1 MVRPSAHPRWKSHRE
16 EQGRDDPHY
25 PPAAREAPIA
35 ADKQPGH
42 SLQQTGE
49 RRGEAEPTERCASYP
64 GNHQRRAG
72 ERQPAD
78 EHHPRGTEQTADRG
92 SRGHSRL
99 RPLSG

>member
-16 EQGRDDPHY
+16 GQGRDEPHY

-49 RRGEAEPTERCASYP
+49 RRSEA
-64 GNHQRRAG
+64 
-72 ERQPAD
+72 
-78 EHHPRGTEQTADRG
+78 
-92 SRGHSRL
+92 SRNDNNLLIMFYFVFVNSILG
-99 RPLSG
+99 